1 MALTNEEIL
10 LKERIRHMLHIRGV
24 TIASISDTPTLQARF
39 GRQINGEAQVPFT
52 TLHMLLD
59 MFPDVDANWLIL
71 GEGQMQKTADR
82 PHIHNTKNE
91 VNGSSAG
98 GSIYVGTSTIP
109 YPVQALLEEKDK
121 RIAELE
127 KDKTQLQ
134 GLLSVFTRQA
144 ESVAPKKKMKNSDA
158 D

>member
-10 LKERIRHMLHIRGV
+10 LKERIRHMLHNRGV
-24 TIASISDTPTLQARF
+24 TIASISDTPTLQARY
-39 GRQINGEAQVPFT
+39 GRQINGEASVPFT
-52 TLHMLLD
+52 TLYKLLY
-59 MFPDVDANWLIL
+59 MFHDIDANWLIL
-71 GEGQMQKTADR
+71 GEGQMQKTSDR

-109 YPVQALLEEKDK
+109 YPVQALLDEKDK

-127 KDKTQLQ
+127 ADKKQLQ
-134 GLLSVFTRQA
+134 GLLSVLTSNAQ
-144 ESVAPKKKMKNSDA
+144 SLGPKPKKQ
-158 D
+158 

>member
-10 LKERIRHMLHIRGV
+10 LKERIRHMLHSRGV
-24 TIASISDTPTLQARF
+24 TIASISDTPTLQARY

-52 TLHMLLD
+52 TLHMLLY
-59 MFPDVDANWLIL
+59 MFPDIDANWLIL
-71 GEGQMQKTADR
+71 GEGQMQKTTDR

-109 YPVQALLEEKDK
+109 YPVQALLDEKDK

-144 ESVAPKKKMKNSDA
+144 EAVAPKKKMKNSDA